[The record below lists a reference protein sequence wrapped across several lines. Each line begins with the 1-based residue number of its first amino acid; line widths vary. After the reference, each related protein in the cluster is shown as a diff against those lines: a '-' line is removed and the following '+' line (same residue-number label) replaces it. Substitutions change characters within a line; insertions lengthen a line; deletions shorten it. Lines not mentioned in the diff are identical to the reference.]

1 LLPSIKPA
9 NELIRVRHETD
20 DENEE
25 DVVDASNENE
35 PVCICIPEAQLMVQK
50 LRQFAIKMGRTS
62 LLNKV
67 DLKECYRPHRYH
79 PHPGQLDQYHFHFRW
94 IFFHQTLAS

>member
-1 LLPSIKPA
+1 MHS
-9 NELIRVRHETD
+9 
-20 DENEE
+20 
-25 DVVDASNENE
+25 
-35 PVCICIPEAQLMVQK
+35 
-50 LRQFAIKMGRTS
+50 RTVP
-62 LLNKV
+62 LTALQ

>member
-1 LLPSIKPA
+1 LKTSDEQTLDGDLPA
-9 NELIRVRHETD
+9 NELIRVRPETD

-67 DLKECYRPHRYH
+67 INKKNVSLR
-79 PHPGQLDQYHFHFRW
+79 
-94 IFFHQTLAS
+94 

>member
-1 LLPSIKPA
+1 LKTSDEQTLDGDLPA

-35 PVCICIPEAQLMVQK
+35 PVCICIPEAQLMMNEK
-50 LRQFAIKMGRTS
+50 F
-62 LLNKV
+62 
-67 DLKECYRPHRYH
+67 
-79 PHPGQLDQYHFHFRW
+79 
-94 IFFHQTLAS
+94 